1 MNTKG
6 KELHMAQITI
16 TTKNCTVVDVI
27 DLSEFDISKPLS
39 KAVLVM
45 EIMSA
50 IEIAEAMEIREE

>member
-1 MNTKG
+1 
-6 KELHMAQITI
+6 MAQITI